1 MMKIEEHLCIC
12 FLSIILN
19 SIEERK
25 FAKVKRH
32 PQLCVQ
38 LSLNYP
44 DIYLT
49 KIVQTSKIVTV
60 YSTH

>member
-1 MMKIEEHLCIC
+1 MMKIQERLCIC
-12 FLSIILN
+12 FLGIILN

-38 LSLNYP
+38 LSLN
-44 DIYLT
+44 
-49 KIVQTSKIVTV
+49 
-60 YSTH
+60 